1 MNNYIDDGEGI
12 NWYFS
17 RVNPKKT
24 KNKLTDKPTSHNI
37 LELDNVLVEI
47 RLTSSKTKCGV

>member
-17 RVNPKKT
+17 RVNAK
-24 KNKLTDKPTSHNI
+24 KNKKQIDRQTYKS
-37 LELDNVLVEI
+37 
-47 RLTSSKTKCGV
+47 